1 MPFGIPAS
9 EWVAGVKNPGAA
21 PVADLDNLPDV
32 SGQKQTLLDRVV
44 GAVEKVLPNAVSAAK
59 GALAQLS
66 YSGSTGNFTTAIEN
80 ITLSAK
86 FQRIVDQAP
95 NKVGSP
101 LYKNVYINTLSGF
114 VLCEKPVFQSSIATA
129 EEESAIEEF
138 MSKGF
143 FYE

>member
-1 MPFGIPAS
+1 MPMGFTTS
-9 EWVAGVKNPGAA
+9 EFLGGTEAVDAVTKSRSGETV
-21 PVADLDNLPDV
+21 LDKL
-32 SGQKQTLLDRVV
+32 V

-114 VLCEKPVFQSSIATA
+114 VLCENPVFQSSIATA

>member
-1 MPFGIPAS
+1 MEYGWIRQWARDT
-9 EWVAGVKNPGAA
+9 VNA
-21 PVADLDNLPDV
+21 PDLADV
-32 SGQKQTLLDRVV
+32 MEEAKSGESLLDRLVNGV
-44 GAVEKVLPNAVSAAK
+44 KRVLPGAVSAAK

-95 NKVGSP
+95 QKIGSP

-114 VLCEKPVFQSSIATA
+114 VLCERPVFKSTTATV
-129 EEESAIEEF
+129 EEETVIEEF
-138 MSKGF
+138 MSRGF

>member
-1 MPFGIPAS
+1 MEYGWIRQWARDT
-9 EWVAGVKNPGAA
+9 VNA
-21 PVADLDNLPDV
+21 PDLADV
-32 SGQKQTLLDRVV
+32 MEEAKTGESLLDRLVNGV
-44 GAVEKVLPNAVSAAK
+44 KRVLPGEVSAAK

-95 NKVGSP
+95 QKIGSP

-114 VLCEKPVFQSSIATA
+114 VLCERPVFKSTIATV
-129 EEESAIEEF
+129 EEETAIEEF
-138 MSKGF
+138 MSRGF

>member
-9 EWVAGVKNPGAA
+9 EWVAGVKNPGSA

-32 SGQKQTLLDRVV
+32 SGPQTLLERIW
-44 GAVEKVLPNAVSAAK
+44 GGIEKVIPGAVSAAK

-66 YSGSTGNFTTAIEN
+66 YSGSTGNYTTAIEN

-86 FQRIVDQAP
+86 FQRIVEQAP

-114 VLCEKPVFQSSIATA
+114 VLCERPTFNATNA
-129 EEESAIEEF
+129 TVEEETAIEEF
-138 MSKGF
+138 MSRGF

>member
-9 EWVAGVKNPGAA
+9 EWVEGVKNPGAA
-21 PVADLDNLPDV
+21 PVADLDNLPDTGN
-32 SGQKQTLLDRVV
+32 SPSFLERLWNGITR
-44 GAVEKVLPNAVSAAK
+44 VLPGAVSAAK

-95 NKVGSP
+95 NKIGSP

-114 VLCEKPVFQSSIATA
+114 VLCERPVFKSTTATV
-129 EEESAIEEF
+129 EEETAIEEF
-138 MSKGF
+138 MSRGF

>member
-1 MPFGIPAS
+1 MEYGWIRQWARDT
-9 EWVAGVKNPGAA
+9 VNA
-21 PVADLDNLPDV
+21 PDLADV
-32 SGQKQTLLDRVV
+32 MEEAKTGESLLDRLVNGV
-44 GAVEKVLPNAVSAAK
+44 KRVLPGAVSAAK

-95 NKVGSP
+95 QKIGSP

-114 VLCEKPVFQSSIATA
+114 VLCERPVFKSTIATV
-129 EEESAIEEF
+129 EEETAIEEF
-138 MSKGF
+138 MSRGF

>member
-1 MPFGIPAS
+1 M
-9 EWVAGVKNPGAA
+9 VRAG
-21 PVADLDNLPDV
+21 LPTLLGGDQEGYV
-32 SGQKQTLLDRVV
+32 TYEESLNEYDKKQGNTLLDRVV

-138 MSKGF
+138 MAKGF

>member
-1 MPFGIPAS
+1 MEYGWIRQWARDT
-9 EWVAGVKNPGAA
+9 VNA
-21 PVADLDNLPDV
+21 PDLADV
-32 SGQKQTLLDRVV
+32 MEEAKSGESLLDRLVNGV
-44 GAVEKVLPNAVSAAK
+44 KRVLPGAVSAAK

-95 NKVGSP
+95 QKIGSP

-114 VLCEKPVFQSSIATA
+114 VLCERPVFKSTTATV
-129 EEESAIEEF
+129 EEETAIEEF
-138 MSKGF
+138 MSRGF

>member
-1 MPFGIPAS
+1 MQGMSAADIRNQIGEYANLSPVGNGGKSFLEKLWDNVKGVIP
-9 EWVAGVKNPGAA
+9 G
-21 PVADLDNLPDV
+21 
-32 SGQKQTLLDRVV
+32 
-44 GAVEKVLPNAVSAAK
+44 AVSAAK

-95 NKVGSP
+95 AKIGSP

-114 VLCEKPVFQSSIATA
+114 VLCERPVFKSTTATV
-129 EEESAIEEF
+129 EEETAIEEF
-138 MSKGF
+138 MSRGF
-143 FYE
+143 FFE

>member
-1 MPFGIPAS
+1 MEYGWIRQWARDT
-9 EWVAGVKNPGAA
+9 VNA
-21 PVADLDNLPDV
+21 PDLADV
-32 SGQKQTLLDRVV
+32 MEEAKSGESLLDRLVNGV
-44 GAVEKVLPNAVSAAK
+44 KRVLPSAVSAAK

-95 NKVGSP
+95 QKIGSP

-114 VLCEKPVFQSSIATA
+114 VLCERPVFKSTGATV
-129 EEESAIEEF
+129 EEETAIEEF
-138 MSKGF
+138 MSRGF

>member
-1 MPFGIPAS
+1 M
-9 EWVAGVKNPGAA
+9 VRAG
-21 PVADLDNLPDV
+21 LPTLLGGDQEGYV
-32 SGQKQTLLDRVV
+32 TYEESLNQYDKGKGDSLLDRLV

>member
-1 MPFGIPAS
+1 M
-9 EWVAGVKNPGAA
+9 VRAG
-21 PVADLDNLPDV
+21 LPTILGGDQEGYV
-32 SGQKQTLLDRVV
+32 TYEESITQAERNRGNTLLDRVV

-66 YSGSTGNFTTAIEN
+66 YSGSTGNFTTSIEN

-138 MSKGF
+138 MAKGF

>member
-1 MPFGIPAS
+1 M
-9 EWVAGVKNPGAA
+9 VRAG
-21 PVADLDNLPDV
+21 LPTILGGDQEGHV
-32 SGQKQTLLDRVV
+32 TYEESLNQYDKGKGNSLLDRVV
-44 GAVEKVLPNAVSAAK
+44 GAIEKVLPNAVSAAK

-114 VLCEKPVFQSSIATA
+114 VLCEKPVFQYSIATA

-138 MSKGF
+138 MAKGF

>member
-1 MPFGIPAS
+1 M
-9 EWVAGVKNPGAA
+9 VRAG
-21 PVADLDNLPDV
+21 LPTIVGGDQEGYV
-32 SGQKQTLLDRVV
+32 TYEESLNQYDKGKGNSLLDRVV

>member
-1 MPFGIPAS
+1 MQR
-9 EWVAGVKNPGAA
+9 AGLPTLIGG
-21 PVADLDNLPDV
+21 DLGGSVTYGESLNEYDRNK
-32 SGQKQTLLDRVV
+32 GNTLLDRII

-86 FQRIVDQAP
+86 FQWIVEQAP
-95 NKVGSP
+95 NLIGSP
-101 LYKNVYINTLSGF
+101 LNKNVAINTLSGF
-114 VLCEKPVFQSSIATA
+114 ILCEKPVFQATTATA
-129 EEESAIEEF
+129 EEETAIEEF
-138 MSKGF
+138 MSRGF

>member
-1 MPFGIPAS
+1 M
-9 EWVAGVKNPGAA
+9 VRAG
-21 PVADLDNLPDV
+21 LPTILGGDQEGYV
-32 SGQKQTLLDRVV
+32 TYEESLNEYDKEKGTGNSLLDRVV

-80 ITLSAK
+80 IVLSAK
-86 FQRIVDQAP
+86 FQNIVEQAP
-95 NKVGSP
+95 SKIGSP
-101 LYKNVYINTLSGF
+101 LYKSVLINSLSGF
-114 VLCEKPVFQSSIATA
+114 VLCEKPVFQSSRATA

-138 MSKGF
+138 MARGF

>member
-1 MPFGIPAS
+1 M
-9 EWVAGVKNPGAA
+9 VRAG
-21 PVADLDNLPDV
+21 LPTTVGGDQEGYV
-32 SGQKQTLLDRVV
+32 TYEESLNQYDKKQGNTLLDRVV

-101 LYKNVYINTLSGF
+101 LCKNVYINTLSGF

>member
-1 MPFGIPAS
+1 MVRG
-9 EWVAGVKNPGAA
+9 G
-21 PVADLDNLPDV
+21 LPTILGGDQEGYV
-32 SGQKQTLLDRVV
+32 TYEESLNQYDKGKGNSLLDRVV

-138 MSKGF
+138 MAKGF

>member
-1 MPFGIPAS
+1 MLR
-9 EWVAGVKNPGAA
+9 AGLSTLVGGDQEGYVTYEESLNQYDKAKG
-21 PVADLDNLPDV
+21 
-32 SGQKQTLLDRVV
+32 SGNSLLDRVV
-44 GAVEKVLPNAVSAAK
+44 SAVEKVLPNAVSAAK

-114 VLCEKPVFQSSIATA
+114 VLCENPVFQSSIATA

>member
-1 MPFGIPAS
+1 M
-9 EWVAGVKNPGAA
+9 VRAG
-21 PVADLDNLPDV
+21 LPTILGGDQEGYV
-32 SGQKQTLLDRVV
+32 TYEESLNQYDKGKGNSLLDRVV

-86 FQRIVDQAP
+86 FQWIVEQAP
-95 NKVGSP
+95 SKVGSP
-101 LYKNVYINTLSGF
+101 LYRNVLINTLSGF

-138 MSKGF
+138 MAKGF

>member
-1 MPFGIPAS
+1 M
-9 EWVAGVKNPGAA
+9 VRAG
-21 PVADLDNLPDV
+21 LPTILGGDQEGYV
-32 SGQKQTLLDRVV
+32 TYEESLNQYDKGKGNSLLDRVV

-95 NKVGSP
+95 NKIGSP

-138 MSKGF
+138 MAKGF